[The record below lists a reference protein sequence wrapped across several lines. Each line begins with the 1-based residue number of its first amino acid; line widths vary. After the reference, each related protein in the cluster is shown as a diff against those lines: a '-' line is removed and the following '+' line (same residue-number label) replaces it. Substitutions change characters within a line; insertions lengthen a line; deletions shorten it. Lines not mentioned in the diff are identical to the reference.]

1 MEERLR
7 QGWGQNLGDSGSGM
21 SWGQSVLELS
31 HRPRKGMAWEVYR
44 GQGVSVLLQ
53 PSSEMSPIPGL
64 ICDGLFIFRF
74 SA

>member
-44 GQGVSVLLQ
+44 GQGVSVL
-53 PSSEMSPIPGL
+53 PSA
-64 ICDGLFIFRF
+64 LF
-74 SA
+74 